1 MAFEQH
7 QQKVTFSPQ
16 KSPVRTQR
24 TLAKSVCSDAA
35 DDFLIGNTEK
45 SVKSVT
51 DEELYLQKK
60 EEELRKR
67 VSATSRSTHTPTLTY
82 NHQQEKEIEAYERR
96 VEAMRSRTVT
106 QYSYS
111 CNTDFQISSQND
123 NFTEHYQS
131 ATHFPGPM
139 VEDDR
144 KKQVFTPQQSLV
156 CIREDQRGDDEAG
169 NDGEG
174 EARVS
179 SIYRDLADMQG
190 RERGLSAHTRG
201 SNDTL
206 KTPPM
211 TGTAMPGQPGFKL
224 PSTTKFT
231 VNNPVKTEEKGRLE
245 VSSQA

>member
-1 MAFEQH
+1 
-7 QQKVTFSPQ
+7 
-16 KSPVRTQR
+16 
-24 TLAKSVCSDAA
+24 
-35 DDFLIGNTEK
+35 
-45 SVKSVT
+45 
-51 DEELYLQKK
+51 LQKK

-67 VSATSRSTHTPTLTY
+67 
-82 NHQQEKEIEAYERR
+82 EKEIEAYERR